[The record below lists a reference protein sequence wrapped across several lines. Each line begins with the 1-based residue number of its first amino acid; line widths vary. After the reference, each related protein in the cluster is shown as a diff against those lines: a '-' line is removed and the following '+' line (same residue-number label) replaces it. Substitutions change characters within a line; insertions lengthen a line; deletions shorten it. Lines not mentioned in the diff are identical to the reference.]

1 MKISLMI
8 KKMKIKLMIKKTMN
22 LELKQLKGQTETSL
36 KQFREHYKMNKHF
49 CRMPYPQYLSIRFHI

>member
-1 MKISLMI
+1 MT
-8 KKMKIKLMIKKTMN
+8 KKTIN

-36 KQFREHYKMNKHF
+36 KQFREHCKMNKHF